1 MTCLFHSIPPS
12 PLDISHSKYSLN
24 IPLNPHVY
32 LEVVNPVLCLEKDEL
47 GDASGEVDEGVRE
60 ITSVQRL
67 VRAMQP
73 QLQTSAV
80 DPY

>member
-1 MTCLFHSIPPS
+1 MTLSFSL
-12 PLDISHSKYSLN
+12 PLRNIILKSSLN
-24 IPLNPHVY
+24 ITLNPHVY